1 MRRQSKLVILLLLT
15 TVILSSRVYLKE
27 LLSVISETSQSKQM
41 PYATSLRK
49 APPRVFPMLE
59 QVHRNLTPG
68 AVFQQTCSSICKQ
81 LPSNLTLQEMRLKF
95 VGNLTISKEDL
106 AHRDLQS
113 LSQKFQPHVR
123 GGSWMYRDPSLNAT
137 SRCNVNSSSAVSI
150 IIPLRNRWYQIPP
163 LLSTLVPLLR
173 KQKICYRVFI
183 IEQADGGLFN
193 KGKLF
198 NSGFIEAS
206 KLFRFG
212 CVVLQDTD
220 LVPINDLIPYGCDEE
235 TSKHVIHLGVGL
247 DDRNY
252 QLRYAKLIGGV
263 LKMTTEQFVS
273 VNGFSN
279 EYWGWGQEDDDME
292 KRLRQ
297 RNIDYVHISPAIARY
312 ASMPHEQQERVRRS
326 EHLRLLKTAHLRM
339 QTDGLNSVKYKLI
352 HLEESTL
359 FTLILVDVRDNV

>member
-1 MRRQSKLVILLLLT
+1 
-15 TVILSSRVYLKE
+15 
-27 LLSVISETSQSKQM
+27 
-41 PYATSLRK
+41 
-49 APPRVFPMLE
+49 
-59 QVHRNLTPG
+59 
-68 AVFQQTCSSICKQ
+68 
-81 LPSNLTLQEMRLKF
+81 
-95 VGNLTISKEDL
+95 
-106 AHRDLQS
+106 
-113 LSQKFQPHVR
+113 
-123 GGSWMYRDPSLNAT
+123 
-137 SRCNVNSSSAVSI
+137 
-150 IIPLRNRWYQIPP
+150 
-163 LLSTLVPLLR
+163 
-173 KQKICYRVFI
+173 
-183 IEQADGGLFN
+183 EQADGGLFN

-220 LVPINDLIPYGCDEE
+220 LVPVNDLIPYGCDEE

-252 QLRYAKLIGGV
+252 ELRYPKLIGGV
-263 LKMTTEQFVS
+263 LKMTTGQFVS

-297 RNIDYVHISPAIARY
+297 RNIDYIHISPAIARY

-339 QTDGLNSVKYKLI
+339 HTDGLNSVKYKLI